1 MKYLI
6 TGGAGFI
13 GSNLANRLLL
23 NPDNYVTI
31 VDDFSVGKKKYLN
44 FSKNLEIINADV
56 ADADIMLP
64 ALKGINV
71 VYHLASNSDISVS
84 ADNPTIDFL
93 KGTALTQMLLE
104 VMRISGTPRLL
115 FASGSGVYGDAGD
128 TLLSE
133 DYPYKIPVSTYGASK
148 LSSEAMIAAYANM
161 FDIRASILRF
171 ANVTGKNQ
179 THGVAYDFIKKLK
192 INPEELNILGNGEQ
206 KKSYIYI
213 EDVLD
218 AFQIVENEQNNLFD
232 YFNVSTNDSITVK
245 EIAEEVVAAL
255 SLKNVKMNYEEEPI
269 GWNGDVSIVRLSS
282 EKIRSLGWKNKKS
295 SIEAIR
301 LAIKEIIGN
310 INDK

>member
-13 GSNLANRLLL
+13 GSNLTNRLLL
-23 NPDNYVTI
+23 NPDNYVTV

-56 ADADIMLP
+56 ADADTMLP
-64 ALKGINV
+64 ALKGVNV

-84 ADNPTIDFL
+84 ADYPAIDFF

-104 VMRISGTPRLL
+104 VMRIYGTPRLL

-128 TLLSE
+128 TLLDE

-161 FDIRASILRF
+161 FDIHASILRF

-179 THGVAYDFIKKLK
+179 THGVVYDFIKKLK
-192 INPEELNILGNGEQ
+192 INPEELNVLGNGEQ
-206 KKSYIYI
+206 KKSYIHI

-218 AFQIVENEQNNLFD
+218 AFQIVENEQNKLFD

-245 EIAEEVVAAL
+245 EIAKEVVAAL
-255 SLKNVKMNYEEEPI
+255 NLNNVKMNYEEDPI

-301 LAIKEIIGN
+301 LAIKEIIGTL
-310 INDK
+310 NDK